1 MIEAFTTAWGQVLT
15 FFISI
20 FAKLQ
25 EIFWVPAVTE
35 PEPVPGHLTFIGIMA
50 IIMAGVALIL
60 LVFNLIRSF
69 FAMRG

>member
-1 MIEAFTTAWGQVLT
+1 MVAAFVEVWQAIMT
-15 FFISI
+15 FFVSI
-20 FAKLQ
+20 FSNIQ
-25 EIFWVPAVTE
+25 SVFWDTAANS
-35 PEPVPGHLTFIGIMA
+35 GKGGLTFIGIMA